1 MTAKAVRGVLRA
13 VRVFDVSLIAP
24 RAISLKSVKV

>member
-1 MTAKAVRGVLRA
+1 MAAKTASGRLRA
-13 VRVFDVSLIAP
+13 ARMFDVSLIAP